1 MRINQLN
8 ARLHSSSS
16 SSSSSS
22 GVGDPTAAAA
32 AAVASDGSYSADEDH
47 HHHDHAP
54 HEVLSPLRLNT
65 ESAAGGVRLRFRR
78 KTPMFQVRAATA
90 AAGTCEDDLHAS
102 SGERATEP
110 ACASIQT
117 SRV

>member
-16 SSSSSS
+16 SSS
-22 GVGDPTAAAA
+22 GVRDPAAVAA

-54 HEVLSPLRLNT
+54 HEVLSPLRLST

-78 KTPMFQVRAATA
+78 KTPMFQVQA
-90 AAGTCEDDLHAS
+90 AAAAAVAAGHASKCEDHVGVKVKA
-102 SGERATEP
+102 GR
-110 ACASIQT
+110 
-117 SRV
+117 